1 MDNKRRIHY
10 DVWISIGLFVF
21 MGWVW
26 YLTTTFRQAD
36 KTAVYPRFLVGIM
49 AALNIL
55 LLIGGLR
62 KSTVDNKEKID
73 VRGMKM
79 SLISLL
85 IIACYELLFIK
96 TNYFIATPVFLIA
109 LFTYLRQKNWKVMI
123 PLIVCFLVIVY
134 LVFVKVLKVKL
145 L

>member
-1 MDNKRRIHY
+1 MDNKKRIHY

-21 MGWVW
+21 IGWVW
-26 YLTTTFRQAD
+26 YLTTTFRQVD
-36 KTAVYPRFLVGIM
+36 KTAVYPRFLLGIM

-62 KSTVDNKEKID
+62 KTAAGSTEKID
-73 VRGMKM
+73 FRGMKM
-79 SLISLL
+79 SIVSLL
-85 IIACYELLFIK
+85 IILCYEILFIK

-123 PLIVCFLVIVY
+123 PLIICFLVIVY

>member
-1 MDNKRRIHY
+1 MDNKRKIHY
-10 DVWISIGLFVF
+10 DVWISLFLFVF

-49 AALNIL
+49 AALNFL

-62 KSTVDNKEKID
+62 KSNGENQEKID
-73 VRGMKM
+73 FKGMKM
-79 SLISLL
+79 SLVTLL
-85 IIACYELLFIK
+85 IIAVYELLFIS

-109 LFTYLRQKNWKVMI
+109 LFTYLGQRNWKVMI
-123 PLIVCFLVIVY
+123 PLVVCLLVIIY
-134 LVFVKVLKVKL
+134 LVFVLVLKVKL
-145 L
+145 I

>member
-1 MDNKRRIHY
+1 MDNKRKIHY
-10 DVWISIGLFVF
+10 DVWISLFLFVF

-49 AALNIL
+49 AALNLL

-62 KSTVDNKEKID
+62 KSNGENQEKID
-73 VRGMKM
+73 FKGMKM
-79 SLISLL
+79 SLVTLL
-85 IIACYELLFIK
+85 IIAVYELLFIS

-109 LFTYLRQKNWKVMI
+109 LFTYLGQRNWKVMI
-123 PLIVCFLVIVY
+123 PLVVCLLVIIY
-134 LVFVKVLKVKL
+134 LVFVLVLKVKL
-145 L
+145 I